1 MKEKVTCYSDGE
13 GALMHLS
20 QTWRAELLRP
30 LLERLKQVG
39 LRANHITLAG
49 LLSGL
54 AFCPALLLGYPNA
67 ALAFIL
73 LHVLL
78 DGLDGPLARFRGE
91 ASNRGSFVDTMA
103 DQAVVTAS
111 TLALIEAGFVSIWPG
126 GLYLFF
132 YAIVVG
138 FAMVRNALAAPYS
151 WLFRP
156 RFLVFAWIG
165 IELYL
170 WPGSLEVVLWIA
182 AALLAM
188 KAVTGFITIG
198 KRI

>member
-13 GALMHLS
+13 GAFMRLS
-20 QTWRAELLRP
+20 QAWRAELLRP
-30 LLERLKQVG
+30 LLEWLKQLG
-39 LRANHITLAG
+39 FKANHVTLAG

-54 AFCPALLLGYPNA
+54 VFCPALLFGYPNV
-67 ALAFIL
+67 ALGFLL

-103 DQAVVTAS
+103 DQAVVTAT
-111 TLALIEAGFVSIWPG
+111 TLALIQAGFAGIWTG

-132 YAIVVG
+132 YAVVVG
-138 FAMVRNALAAPYS
+138 FALVRNALAAPYS

-156 RFLVFAWIG
+156 RFLVFAWIA

-182 AALLAM
+182 STLLAI
-188 KAVTGFITIG
+188 KAVTGFIKIG
-198 KRI
+198 QRI